1 MEDATP
7 QPEQPLQNT
16 MMEENKKALRRKAKA
31 PRGGAPGIWAV
42 RLANNGGPLAGDQC
56 AFDLN
61 LFRCEADAR
70 RSVARFNFDTELREF
85 SSLPAAIKWAK
96 EAAKSDDGKKAAK
109 STTAAATEE
118 EHGRVGDS
126 WTNDAL
132 MPPIDTVPDEQL
144 VVIEVRGARTQER
157 GQHAIIGYD
166 AWFDGERELS
176 NMSDLPHPTVSRAVL
191 EGCIKALLYCDEK
204 KPNTKAVLLSSS
216 SRLPYMAA
224 SGMSKG
230 IPKDCRSLA
239 DTLRRMC
246 LQRPI
251 SVAICDVRA
260 Q

>member
-1 MEDATP
+1 MEPATN
-7 QPEQPLQNT
+7 EEPLQNT
-16 MMEENKKALRRKAKA
+16 MMDENKKSLRRKAKA

-56 AFDLN
+56 AFDVN
-61 LFRCEADAR
+61 LFRSEADAR
-70 RSVARFNFDTELREF
+70 RSVARFNFETELREF
-85 SSLPAAIKWAK
+85 SSLPHAIKWAK
-96 EAAKSDDGKKAAK
+96 EAAKSDDGSKAA
-109 STTAAATEE
+109 AASAKPEE

-126 WTNDAL
+126 WTNDAR
-132 MPPIDTVPDEQL
+132 MPPIDTVSDEEL
-144 VVIEVRGARTQER
+144 VCIEVRGARTQER
-157 GQHAIIGYD
+157 GQHAIIGYE
-166 AWFDGERELS
+166 AWFDGERDVS
-176 NMSDLPHPTVSRAVL
+176 SMSDLPHPTVSRAVL
-191 EGCIKALLYCDEK
+191 EGCIKALLHCDEK
-204 KPNTKAVLLSSS
+204 RPNTKAILLSSS

-251 SVAICDVRA
+251 SVAICDPRA